1 VLPFSHPI
9 LEFLFLFSVI
19 VIWGMILFN
28 LVLTFGGYFYRRK
41 FFKNELTPSE
51 DADLPAVSAM
61 IPARNE
67 AMVIE
72 KTVRAL
78 LAMDYPKDK
87 FEVIVISDHS
97 NDGTTEIV
105 ERLSKEDPRVRCLG
119 WPARERGSGKPHAL
133 NEGLK
138 LCRHPVIAIYD
149 GDNNPRPQSLRI
161 LCSAMVQNPNLTAVL
176 GKFRCINRNKN
187 ILTRMVNIETLSF
200 QWMIQ
205 AGRYWF
211 SKFAI
216 LPGTNYIIKKEAL
229 EAVGG
234 WDTKAIT
241 EDSELSVRLQMKGY
255 EVQFVPTSVTWEQ
268 EPETLKV
275 WIKQRTRWVRGNNYV
290 LKKFAK
296 PALQFKNRHL
306 TTEFFY
312 MFGLYYLFLLSTV
325 LSHSIFILSLLG
337 VIRVDI
343 PGPYT
348 AVWYSAYALYMAEV
362 FFVLSY
368 EKEDT
373 FGNFL
378 VTALMYFTYC
388 QMWIYVVFKSLL
400 LDITRI
406 NVGVWDKTVR
416 FKTDA
421 DIPAEPVPGAAAQ
434 RTGVKSK
441 AADGKAAHG

>member
-1 VLPFSHPI
+1 VDGCAGCIRAKGNEVTVPFSSPI

-19 VIWGMILFN
+19 VIWGMIVFN
-28 LVLTFGGYFYRRK
+28 LILTWGGYVYRRK
-41 FFKNELTPSE
+41 FYKGDQSQAA
-51 DADLPAVSAM
+51 DADLPSVSAM

-67 AMVIE
+67 ALVIE

-105 ERLSKEDPRVRCLG
+105 NRLSQEDARVKCLS
-119 WPARERGSGKPHAL
+119 WPARDRGSGKPRAL

-138 LCRHPVIAIYD
+138 LCKHPIIAIYD

-161 LCSAMVQNPNLTAVL
+161 MCTAMVRNPNLTAVL
-176 GKFRCINRNKN
+176 GKFRCINKHKN

-216 LPGTNYIIKKEAL
+216 LPGTNYIIKKSAL

-234 WDTKAIT
+234 WDEKAIT
-241 EDSELSVRLQMKGY
+241 EDSELSVRLQMEGY
-255 EVQFVPTSVTWEQ
+255 EVQFYPSSETWEQ

-296 PALQFKNRHL
+296 DALKFKNRHL

-325 LSHSIFILSLLG
+325 LSHGIFILSLLG

-348 AVWYSAYALYMAEV
+348 AVWFSAYALYLAEV

-373 FGNFL
+373 LGNLF

-388 QMWIYVVFKSLL
+388 QMWIYVVFKSLIMDL
-400 LDITRI
+400 TRYR
-406 NVGVWDKTVR
+406 VGVWDKTVR
-416 FKTDA
+416 FKTADA
-421 DIPAEPVPGAAAQ
+421 PEASAP
-434 RTGVKSK
+434 SK
-441 AADGKAAHG
+441 AGNA

>member
-1 VLPFSHPI
+1 MLPFSHPI
-9 LEFLFLFSVI
+9 LEFLFLFSVM

-28 LVLTFGGYFYRRK
+28 LVLTWGGYVYRRK
-41 FFKNELTPSE
+41 SRRSPIVPSA
-51 DADLPAVSAM
+51 DSDLPAISAM

-105 ERLSKEDPRVRCLG
+105 ERLGREDARVRCLG

-138 LCRHPVIAIYD
+138 MCRFPVIAIYD
-149 GDNNPRPQSLRI
+149 GDNNPRPESLRI
-161 LCSAMVQNPNLTAVL
+161 LASAMVQNPTLTAVL

-187 ILTRMVNIETLSF
+187 LLTRMVNIETLSF

-229 EAVGG
+229 DAVGG
-234 WDTKAIT
+234 WDVKAIT
-241 EDSELSVRLQMKGY
+241 EDSELSVRLQMMGY
-255 EVQFVPTSVTWEQ
+255 HVQFVPTSVTWEQ

-290 LKKFAK
+290 LRKYAR
-296 PALQFKNRHL
+296 PALSFKNRHL

-337 VIRVDI
+337 IIQVDI

-373 FGNFL
+373 LGNLF

-388 QMWIYVVFKSLL
+388 QMWIYVVFKSLW
-400 LDITRI
+400 LDFTGTR
-406 NVGVWDKTVR
+406 VGVWDKTVR

-421 DIPAEPVPGAAAQ
+421 EIPPENLPDVK
-434 RTGVKSK
+434 GVK
-441 AADGKAAHG
+441 AGKAGSPDAK

>member
-1 VLPFSHPI
+1 MLPFSHPI
-9 LEFLFLFSVI
+9 LEFLFLFSVL

-28 LVLTFGGYFYRRK
+28 LVLTWGGYVYRRK
-41 FFKNELTPSE
+41 SRRSPIVPSA
-51 DADLPAVSAM
+51 DADLPAISAM

-105 ERLSKEDPRVRCLG
+105 ERLGREDARVRCLG

-138 LCRHPVIAIYD
+138 MCRFPVIAIYD
-149 GDNNPRPQSLRI
+149 GDNNPRPESLRI
-161 LCSAMVQNPNLTAVL
+161 LASAMVQNPTLTAVL

-187 ILTRMVNIETLSF
+187 LLTRMVNIETLSF

-229 EAVGG
+229 DAVGG
-234 WDTKAIT
+234 WDVKAIT
-241 EDSELSVRLQMKGY
+241 EDSELSVRLQMMGY
-255 EVQFVPTSVTWEQ
+255 HVQFVPTSVTWEQ

-290 LKKFAK
+290 LKKYAR
-296 PALQFKNRHL
+296 PALSFKNRHL
-306 TTEFFY
+306 TTEFLY

-337 VIRVDI
+337 IIQVDI

-373 FGNFL
+373 LGNLF

-388 QMWIYVVFKSLL
+388 QMWIYVVFKSLW
-400 LDITRI
+400 LDFTGTR
-406 NVGVWDKTVR
+406 VGVWDKTVR

-421 DIPAEPVPGAAAQ
+421 EIPPENLPAA
-434 RTGVKSK
+434 K
-441 AADGKAAHG
+441 AGITDAK

>member
-1 VLPFSHPI
+1 VPYSHPI
-9 LEFLFLFSVI
+9 LEVLFLFSVL

-28 LVLTFGGYFYRRK
+28 LVLTWGGFIYRRK
-41 FFKNELTPSE
+41 FFKDPIPMAA

-105 ERLSKEDPRVRCLG
+105 ERLGKEDARVRCLS
-119 WPARERGSGKPHAL
+119 WPARERGSGKPRAL

-138 LCRHPVIAIYD
+138 LCRFPVIAIYD
-149 GDNNPRPQSLRI
+149 GDNNPRPESLRI
-161 LCSAMVQNPNLTAVL
+161 LASAMVKNPNLTAVL
-176 GKFRCINRNKN
+176 GKFRCINKSKN
-187 ILTRMVNIETLSF
+187 ILTRMVSIETLSF

-216 LPGTNYIIKKEAL
+216 LPGTNYIIRKSAL
-229 EAVGG
+229 EAVNG
-234 WDTKAIT
+234 WDEKAIT
-241 EDSELSVRLQMKGY
+241 EDSELSVRLQMMGY

-290 LKKFAK
+290 LGKFAR
-296 PALQFKNRHL
+296 PALSFKNRHL
-306 TTEFFY
+306 TTEFLY

-325 LSHSIFILSLLG
+325 LSHVIFALSLLG
-337 VIRVDI
+337 VIRIDI

-348 AVWYSAYALYMAEV
+348 AVWLSAYAMYLMEV

-373 FGNFL
+373 FANLL
-378 VTALMYFTYC
+378 VSALMYFTYC
-388 QMWIYVVFKSLL
+388 QMWIYVVFKSLW
-400 LDITRI
+400 LDFTRTR
-406 NVGVWDKTVR
+406 VGVWDKTVR

-421 DIPAEPVPGAAAQ
+421 AMPPEPPGPGSAPSAGK
-434 RTGVKSK
+434 TSK
-441 AADGKAAHG
+441 GKGK

>member
-9 LEFLFLFSVI
+9 LEFLFLFSVL

-28 LVLTFGGYFYRRK
+28 LVLTWGGYVYRRK
-41 FFKNELTPSE
+41 SRRSPIVPSA
-51 DADLPAVSAM
+51 DADLPAISAM

-105 ERLSKEDPRVRCLG
+105 ERLGREDARVRCLG

-138 LCRHPVIAIYD
+138 LCRFPVIAIYD
-149 GDNNPRPQSLRI
+149 GDNNPRPESLRI
-161 LCSAMVQNPNLTAVL
+161 LASAMVQNPALTAVL

-187 ILTRMVNIETLSF
+187 LLTRMVNIETLSF

-229 EAVGG
+229 DAVGG
-234 WDTKAIT
+234 WDVKAIT
-241 EDSELSVRLQMKGY
+241 EDSELSVRLQMMGY
-255 EVQFVPTSVTWEQ
+255 QVQFVPTSVTWEQ

-290 LKKFAK
+290 LKKYAR
-296 PALQFKNRHL
+296 PALSFKNRHL
-306 TTEFFY
+306 TTEFLY

-325 LSHSIFILSLLG
+325 LSHSIFILSILG
-337 VIRVDI
+337 VIQVDI

-373 FGNFL
+373 LGNLF

-388 QMWIYVVFKSLL
+388 QMWIYVVFKSLW
-400 LDITRI
+400 LDFTRTR
-406 NVGVWDKTVR
+406 VGVWDKTVR

-421 DIPAEPVPGAAAQ
+421 EIPPENLPAP
-434 RTGVKSK
+434 KSGSPDAK
-441 AADGKAAHG
+441 

>member
-1 VLPFSHPI
+1 MPFSHPI

-19 VIWGMILFN
+19 VIWGMIVFN
-28 LVLTFGGYFYRRK
+28 LILTWGGFIYRRQFYK
-41 FFKNELTPSE
+41 GDQSQA
-51 DADLPAVSAM
+51 ADHELPAVSAM

-67 AMVIE
+67 ALVIE

-105 ERLSKEDPRVRCLG
+105 NRLSQEDARVKCLS
-119 WPARERGSGKPHAL
+119 WPARDRGSGKPRAL

-138 LCRHPVIAIYD
+138 LCKHPIIAIYD
-149 GDNNPRPQSLRI
+149 GDNNPRPASLRI
-161 LCSAMVQNPNLTAVL
+161 MCTAMVRNSNLTAVL
-176 GKFRCINRNKN
+176 GKFRCINKHKN

-216 LPGTNYIIKKEAL
+216 LPGTNYIIKKSAL

-234 WDTKAIT
+234 WDEKAIT
-241 EDSELSVRLQMKGY
+241 EDSELSVRLQMEGY
-255 EVQFVPTSVTWEQ
+255 EVQFYPSSETWEQ

-290 LKKFAK
+290 LKKFAR

-325 LSHSIFILSLLG
+325 LSHGIFILSLLG
-337 VIRVDI
+337 VIRIDI

-348 AVWYSAYALYMAEV
+348 AVWFSAYALYLAEV

-373 FGNFL
+373 FSNLL

-388 QMWIYVVFKSLL
+388 QMWIYVVFKSLI
-400 LDITRI
+400 LDLTRYR
-406 NVGVWDKTVR
+406 VGVWDKTVR
-416 FKTDA
+416 FKTADA
-421 DIPAEPVPGAAAQ
+421 PEASGQAPGS
-434 RTGVKSK
+434 KSV
-441 AADGKAAHG
+441 HG